1 MQAPIAGCT
10 GATGPAGAE
19 NWHASAWNALIR
31 TERWYRFANMRTVR
45 AADDPSIE
53 LAGERRQVTA
63 LFYDIVGSTEL
74 LVERGEEEYATIVTD
89 LHKKASRIFRENGG
103 HLYQELG
110 DGGCGFF
117 GYPRQSEHSAERSVR
132 AALALIEK
140 CGRSRVG
147 RLAELRLRVGVAT
160 GMMVISANG
169 QEVLGT
175 ASVLAA
181 RAQAEAAPN
190 SIVVEDLTYR
200 LTRGSFDYR
209 GLGTASLKGFGE
221 PVQLWRPL
229 RPRTV
234 VDRFAAVRG
243 ANAPLQGR
251 GAQLALLQ
259 RAWAK
264 ARAGAG
270 QSVCVVGEA
279 GIGKSR
285 LVSELRRE
293 VSRDGGGEER
303 VIQCH
308 DRLSNRPLHPFFTFL
323 EALVGKEAL
332 AERNAAALGAE
343 LASRGVPVD
352 AEAARVLAAFAAAK
366 SPKTSAHLDTSD
378 ISGAR
383 YREQVIGAAVK
394 LLCALASRRPQLLV
408 FEDIHWADSMTGAL
422 IDRLAEEARAFPI
435 LVLSTR
441 RSGEPS
447 DGEVPSGPA
456 TTTIALAGLS
466 GPAMAELVSFVWEGR
481 APPGLADFIGAKSD
495 GVPLFGEELA
505 DFLQRRAGS
514 GSTAADWRRL
524 LNESGIATLNDLLS
538 ARLADAGAARRT
550 AQVASVIGREFA
562 VGVMERVLDPGP
574 DPAAIEADL
583 AELVSR
589 GILEART
596 SNRETTYRFRHAL
609 LQEAA
614 YASLLRADCRR
625 IHQRIARRLVAGE
638 PLGVPNELAAW
649 HCAQGGFPFDA
660 ARFAVSAAEAC
671 VMRSAMSEADQLL
684 GTAEEQLAGVA
695 AGRQRTELRLD
706 ALQLR
711 GVVSAGLSGEG
722 SPDTRRIYERAM
734 SICRRQTAGNP
745 ADRFAISWGWWFTA
759 PTITVQQARARTLI
773 DDLEKVDDP
782 EIRLQTYHCAWATNF
797 HAGQHQFCL
806 DCVAEGLA
814 LYDAERARRNRAIYG
829 GHDARVCGLGEKALS
844 LALMADDAGSEAAI
858 ADCLAWAE
866 AVDHVGSLVHALY
879 YAVILRRCQG
889 RLQEVLALA
898 ERMRAVADAHGMAAC
913 RARADMFGGWA
924 EALTGS
930 LEAGMRRF
938 EAGLDLQQRIGTED
952 TMSIH
957 IDMQS
962 EILERAG
969 RQAASLE
976 LIEKAIAQG
985 LKGGLLFWL
994 PELYR
999 RRAGLHAAA
1008 GASPALVRRDL
1019 KRALDLGR
1027 KQGAVGLANRALA
1040 EIARLGRDAATA

>member
-1 MQAPIAGCT
+1 
-10 GATGPAGAE
+10 
-19 NWHASAWNALIR
+19 
-31 TERWYRFANMRTVR
+31 MRTVR
-45 AADDPSIE
+45 TTDASSIE

-63 LFYDIVGSTEL
+63 MFYDIVGSTEL
-74 LVERGEEEYATIVTD
+74 LVERGTEEYAEIVTD
-89 LHKKASRIFRENGG
+89 VHEKASRIFRQHGG
-103 HLYQELG
+103 HVYQELG

-117 GYPRQSEHSAERSVR
+117 GYPRQSEHSAERAVR
-132 AALALIEK
+132 AALALVER
-140 CGRSRVG
+140 CGRSRVR
-147 RLAELRLRVGVAT
+147 RLAELKLRVGVAT
-160 GMMVISANG
+160 GMMVISASG
-169 QEVLGT
+169 QELLGT

-190 SIVVEDLTYR
+190 SVVVEETTYR
-200 LTRGSFDYR
+200 LTRASFDYR
-209 GLGTASLKGFGE
+209 ALGTVRLKGFTE

-234 VDRFAAVRG
+234 GDRFAAVRG
-243 ANAPLQGR
+243 ANAPLHGR
-251 GAQLALLQ
+251 DAQLALLR

-270 QSVCVVGEA
+270 GSICILGEA

-293 VSRDGGGEER
+293 VLRDGGGEER

-323 EALVGKEAL
+323 ESLVAKESL
-332 AERNAAALGAE
+332 GERSGAALSAD
-343 LASRGVPVD
+343 LASRGIPLGP
-352 AEAARVLAAFAAAK
+352 AAAGVLAAFAAAK
-366 SPKTSAHLDTSD
+366 SPKTSAHLHASD

-383 YREQVIGAAVK
+383 YRDQVIGAAVE
-394 LLCALASRRPQLLV
+394 LLCALARRRPQLLV
-408 FEDIHWADSMTGAL
+408 FEDTHWADSMTSAL
-422 IDRLAEEARAFPI
+422 VDRLASKVHAFPI
-435 LVLSTR
+435 LVLATR
-441 RSGEPS
+441 RSDPAEDAAQPS
-447 DGEVPSGPA
+447 RA
-456 TTTIALAGLS
+456 TTTITLAGLT
-466 GPAMAELVSFVWEGR
+466 GAAMADLVSFVWEGSV
-481 APPGLADFIGAKSD
+481 PPGLAEFIGEKSD

-505 DFLQRRAGS
+505 DFLQLRAGG
-514 GSTAADWRRL
+514 GSTVADWRRL

-550 AQVASVIGREFA
+550 AQVASVIGREFT

-574 DPAAIEADL
+574 DAAVIEVEL
-583 AELVSR
+583 AELVAR

-596 SNRETTYRFRHAL
+596 SHGETAYRFRHAL

-625 IHQRIARRLVAGE
+625 IHQRIARRLVAGD
-638 PLGVPNELAAW
+638 PLGMPNELAAW

-660 ARFAVSAAEAC
+660 ARFAVTAAEAC
-671 VMRSAMSEADQLL
+671 IMRSAMAEADRLL
-684 GTAEEQLAGVA
+684 GTAEEQLASVA

-711 GVVSAGLSGEG
+711 GVVSAALSGEG

-773 DDLEKVDDP
+773 EDLAKVDDP
-782 EIRLQTYHCAWATNF
+782 EIRLQSYHCAWATNF
-797 HAGQHQFCL
+797 HAGQHRFCL

-814 LYDAERARRNRAIYG
+814 IYDAERARRYRGIYG
-829 GHDARVCGLGEKALS
+829 GHDARVCGLGERALS

-879 YAVILRRCQG
+879 YAVILRRCQS
-889 RLQEVLALA
+889 RPEEVLALA
-898 ERMRAVADAHGMAAC
+898 ERMRAVADAHGMAAS

-924 EALTGS
+924 EALMGS
-930 LEAGMRRF
+930 VEAGMRRF

-969 RQAASLE
+969 RHAASLE
-976 LIEKAIAQG
+976 LIEKAITQG

-999 RRAGLHAAA
+999 RRAWLRAATGV
-1008 GASPALVRRDL
+1008 GAVEVRRDL
-1019 KRALDLGR
+1019 KRAFDLGR
-1027 KQGAVGLANRALA
+1027 KQGAVGLADRALA
-1040 EIARLGRDAATA
+1040 ELGSLGRDGAATA